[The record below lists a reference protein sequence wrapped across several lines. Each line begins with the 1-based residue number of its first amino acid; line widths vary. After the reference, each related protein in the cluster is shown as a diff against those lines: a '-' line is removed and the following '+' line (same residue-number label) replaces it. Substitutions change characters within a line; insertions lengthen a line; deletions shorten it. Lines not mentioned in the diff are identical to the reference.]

1 MSGTISTNIKI
12 PKVIHYCWFGGNP
25 IPESVEKC
33 ISSWKKYCPDYKI
46 IEWNESNYYT
56 DNVYAKEAF
65 NHKKWAFYSDY
76 ARLDIVYQNGGIY
89 LDTDVELMKSLDEVL
104 NDGCFLGVESTG
116 LIATGLGFGAVKK
129 DKNIKAMLDEYE
141 GLHFANEDGTF
152 DTLPCPMRNT
162 RPFIQY
168 GFKKNSREIQILN
181 GAVIYPA
188 EFFCPLDYETNI
200 LKITS
205 KTVSI
210 HQYHASWLSEED
222 IKYHR
227 LEQKL
232 IQKLGVQR
240 GRGFAKVLS
249 FPYRV
254 KRKVK
259 EKGVKQTIFFAINK
273 IEKRC
278 K

>member
-1 MSGTISTNIKI
+1 MGETIGTNMKI

-25 IPESVEKC
+25 IPDSVKKC

-46 IEWNESNYYT
+46 IEWNESNYNT
-56 DNVYAKEAF
+56 DNVYAKEAL

-89 LDTDVELMKSLDEVL
+89 LDTDVELIKSLDEVL
-104 NDGCFLGVESTG
+104 NDECFLGVETTG
-116 LIATGLGFGAVKK
+116 FIATGLGFGAVKK
-129 DKNIKAMLDEYE
+129 NKNIKAMLDEYE
-141 GLHFANEDGTF
+141 GLHFAYKDGTF

-162 RPFIQY
+162 QPFIQY

-188 EFFCPLDYETNI
+188 EFFCPLDYETNT
-200 LKITS
+200 LEITA
-205 KTVSI
+205 KTISI
-210 HQYHASWLSEED
+210 HQYHSSWVSTKD
-222 IKYHR
+222 VKYHK

-232 IQKLGVQR
+232 IQKCGLKTGHRLARIV
-240 GRGFAKVLS
+240 S

-254 KRKVK
+254 EKKIKEQGIKNAFICTIKRL
-259 EKGVKQTIFFAINK
+259 NK
-273 IEKRC
+273 K
-278 K
+278 